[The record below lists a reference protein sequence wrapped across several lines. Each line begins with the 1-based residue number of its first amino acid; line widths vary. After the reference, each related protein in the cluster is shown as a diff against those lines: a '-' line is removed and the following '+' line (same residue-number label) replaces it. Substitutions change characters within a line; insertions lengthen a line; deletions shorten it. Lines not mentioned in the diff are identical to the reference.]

1 MTNQKTQISVRQIKH
16 IFKITG
22 QIKAGTTHQHKGIQY
37 QFKVDHQDKK
47 NVNIIRISDSKV
59 VGFFRL

>member
-16 IFKITG
+16 IFKING
-22 QIKAGTTHQHKGIQY
+22 PIKAGTTHQHKGIKY

-47 NVNIIRISDSKV
+47 NVNIIRTSDSKV